1 MALEVAE
8 RSVVAQTLSAE
19 EAEVQKAE
27 EYFRFAVA
35 AVVVAQHCC

>member
-1 MALEVAE
+1 MVALEVAE

-27 EYFRFAVA
+27 ECFRFAV
-35 AVVVAQHCC
+35 VVVVQHCC